1 MKCEIIRDLLPLY
14 IENLC
19 SEESCREVEAHL
31 ASCGRCR
38 AEYRNMTAEVP
49 VAETD
54 EERVQ
59 KILKEADLFIN
70 SKKEV
75 ERSFVDRALRVFNLI
90 VFCLAAVCN
99 VLAAAVVIFGY
110 GLRYPSVYLDY
121 KGFLQIFIIL
131 YALCPTVIS
140 LVNLCIMKRY
150 PGRKKILTRVRSGV
164 LVPAVLAG
172 LIGTVSL
179 FLIPPFCS
187 ATSRIT
193 AYMKVDKDVEDSVR
207 AAAVCF
213 PAAVPEAAEAA
224 VYHYSKFSTLFE
236 DSWEMEAGWNLPKQ
250 EFESE
255 KKRISELRA
264 LSQKSETKS
273 GTEYT
278 VSGMVYPEGVSVTVI
293 FDDAAG
299 RIEYRAHF
307 SGSK

>member
-1 MKCEIIRDLLPLY
+1 M
-14 IENLC
+14 
-19 SEESCREVEAHL
+19 
-31 ASCGRCR
+31 
-38 AEYRNMTAEVP
+38 
-49 VAETD
+49 
-54 EERVQ
+54 
-59 KILKEADLFIN
+59 
-70 SKKEV
+70 

-150 PGRKKILTRVRSGV
+150 PGRKKILTRVLSGV
-164 LVPAVLAG
+164 LVPAV

-264 LSQKSETKS
+264 LSRKSE
-273 GTEYT
+273 T

>member
-1 MKCEIIRDLLPLY
+1 
-14 IENLC
+14 
-19 SEESCREVEAHL
+19 
-31 ASCGRCR
+31 
-38 AEYRNMTAEVP
+38 MTAEVP

-75 ERSFVDRALRVFNLI
+75 ERSFVDRVLRVFNLI

-99 VLAAAVVIFGY
+99 VLAAVVVIFGY

-150 PGRKKILTRVRSGV
+150 PGRKKILTRVLSGV

-207 AAAVCF
+207 PLPFAFRLPFRRPQRPRFTITVNF
-213 PAAVPEAAEAA
+213 PRCLKTHGRWRRGGTFQSRSLKV
-224 VYHYSKFSTLFE
+224 
-236 DSWEMEAGWNLPKQ
+236 
-250 EFESE
+250 
-255 KKRISELRA
+255 R
-264 LSQKSETKS
+264 KS
-273 GTEYT
+273 G
-278 VSGMVYPEGVSVTVI
+278 
-293 FDDAAG
+293 
-299 RIEYRAHF
+299 YRNSAP
-307 SGSK
+307 